1 VGPSSAISF
10 KTLLPNPMKYKV
22 IDALWYDGKR
32 YEIGAEVEM
41 DEAQAAK
48 LTGVVEAV
56 PQTKAP
62 KDKES

>member
-1 VGPSSAISF
+1 
-10 KTLLPNPMKYKV
+10 MKYKV

-48 LTGVVEAV
+48 LSGVVEAV
-56 PQTKAP
+56 PQIKAP